1 MRYIQYIIPSLV
13 LTVVGL
19 LISACG
25 TQNPN
30 TPLTLFNT
38 ALNFDFRVTSSS
50 PVNLSTNIS
59 TNNNTIQV
67 FFSETIDPATSNG
80 NVIVKKEVFGSTQ
93 TITPVDIE
101 VVGNMIDIEVTTTA
115 LESNAIYYVILLS
128 GLTSTNNNQLYD
140 GQYPQGV
147 QISFNTGTGFGN
159 SLPGPPKVQSIN
171 KFNNF
176 NGCFTAMVRFDEDVS
191 LFNNDITLSS
201 TAFLSLGNG
210 GLVNTSIYPYYT
222 GRQDVWVVDAQG
234 CSLLAVS
241 AWLQEITVTVHDA
254 VDLDGN
260 HVDCSASYVLA
271 DPLPCEETF

>member
-1 MRYIQYIIPSLV
+1 MI
-13 LTVVGL
+13 
-19 LISACG
+19 
-25 TQNPN
+25 
-30 TPLTLFNT
+30 F
-38 ALNFDFRVTSSS
+38 ALPHPP

-59 TNNNTIQV
+59 TNNNTIQ
-67 FFSETIDPATSNG
+67 FSSPRPLIQRPAMAMSSSR
-80 NVIVKKEVFGSTQ
+80 KVFGSTQ

-234 CSLLAVS
+234 CSCLLFRLGYKKS
-241 AWLQEITVTVHDA
+241 LSLSMMRLI
-254 VDLDGN
+254 
-260 HVDCSASYVLA
+260 
-271 DPLPCEETF
+271 